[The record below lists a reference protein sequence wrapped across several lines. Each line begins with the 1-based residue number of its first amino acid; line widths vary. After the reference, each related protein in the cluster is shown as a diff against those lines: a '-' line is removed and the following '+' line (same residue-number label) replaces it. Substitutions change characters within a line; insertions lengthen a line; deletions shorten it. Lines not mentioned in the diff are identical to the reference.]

1 MILDKEIKQK
11 LKEEKKRL
19 LSEKQMKEQLLT
31 SKSDWSLLEKFI
43 QEINLQ
49 PDLKIEVHLNDGT
62 ALYLRCYDENEN
74 KIKDDGSILPVFED
88 DPAIK
93 IRKMKK

>member
-19 LSEKQMKEQLLT
+19 LSEKQTKEQFLS

-49 PDLKIEVHLNDGT
+49 PNLRIDVHLNDGT
-62 ALYLRCYDENEN
+62 VINMICSDENKN
-74 KIKDDGSILPVFED
+74 KIYYGSILPVFEHY
-88 DPAIK
+88 PAIK
-93 IRKMKK
+93 IRKINN

>member
-19 LSEKQMKEQLLT
+19 LSEKQMKEQLLN

-49 PDLKIEVHLNDGT
+49 PNLHVDIHLSDGT
-62 ALYLRCYDENEN
+62 VINMRCFDENEN
-74 KIKDDGSILPVFED
+74 KINDDGILPVFED
-88 DPAIK
+88 DAQIK
-93 IRKMKK
+93 IRKFSKH

>member
-1 MILDKEIKQK
+1 MLDKIIKQK
-11 LKEEKKRL
+11 LNEEKKRL
-19 LSEKQMKEQLLT
+19 LSEKQLKDQLLS
-31 SKSDWSLLEKFI
+31 SKSDWSLLEKLV

-62 ALYLRCYDENEN
+62 VLYLRCYDDNEN
-74 KIKDDGSILPVFED
+74 KIKDDGIEPIFED

-93 IRKMKK
+93 IRKFKK

>member
-1 MILDKEIKQK
+1 MLDKIIKQK
-11 LKEEKKRL
+11 LNEEKKRL
-19 LSEKQMKEQLLT
+19 LSEKQLKDQLL
-31 SKSDWSLLEKFI
+31 SKKSDWSLLEKLV

-49 PDLKIEVHLNDGT
+49 PNLHVDIHLQDGT
-62 ALYLRCYDENEN
+62 IINMRCFDENEH

-93 IRKMKK
+93 IRKMKN